1 MTIRV
6 VVCDDHGI
14 VRSGIRRILD
24 ETPDIRL
31 EAAAPTGALMLQ
43 AVADY
48 RPEVAVL
55 DIRLSDG
62 SGLDLLGP
70 IAEISPQ
77 TRVVMLSMYDARG
90 YVEKAK
96 ARGARGYVT
105 KDCLDQDLIAALRAV
120 MQDKGF
126 VSFRPEGTD
135 VRAPRSESALNALSS
150 RELEVLRLIAGGLTN
165 SEVAEE
171 LGVSPRTVESHRA
184 GLQRKLLLR
193 TRAELARAARDA
205 GLMD

>member
-1 MTIRV
+1 MTVRV

-31 EAAAPTGALMLQ
+31 EAAAPTGALLLQ

-48 RPEVAVL
+48 RPDVVVL

-70 IAEISPQ
+70 IAEISPD

-105 KDCLDQDLIAALRAV
+105 KDCLDQDLLAALRGV

-135 VRAPRSESALNALSS
+135 ARAPRSESALNALSS